1 MSGDFSV
8 GEFVGVVVD
17 EDGALF
23 EDTVE
28 GMMVTL
34 GEPDE
39 VLGTIVFVLA
49 VEVVALEGFALF
61 VPRSRTMKSGT
72 DNEVYQG
79 ATIGRTQT
87 QIVF

>member
-1 MSGDFSV
+1 MAGDFSV
-8 GEFVGVVVD
+8 GEVVGVVVD

-28 GMMVTL
+28 GIMVTL

-39 VLGTIVFVLA
+39 VLRTIVAVLA
-49 VEVVALEGFALF
+49 VEVVTLEGFALF

-72 DNEVYQG
+72 DKEVHKG
-79 ATIGRTQT
+79 MSIGITQT
-87 QIVF
+87 QIIV

>member
-8 GEFVGVVVD
+8 GEFVWVVVD

-28 GMMVTL
+28 SIMVAL

-39 VLGTIVFVLA
+39 VLGA
-49 VEVVALEGFALF
+49 VEL
-61 VPRSRTMKSGT
+61 K
-72 DNEVYQG
+72 
-79 ATIGRTQT
+79 
-87 QIVF
+87 